1 MARQRNPN
9 RDKAKEMWLKSG
21 GNMKLKDIAA
31 ELGVAENAVRKW
43 KSEDKWEKERSD
55 KTKRNAPKKKNTPK
69 KPRGAPIGNQNAVG
83 NAGGGAPLGNTNA
96 LKHGGYSSIFW
107 DTLSEREKEMIDT
120 MDKTVEQQLIEE
132 IKLLTVREHR
142 ILHNL
147 QKYRN
152 LLDSGEHL
160 VKSGTSRKEVLRDFD
175 TEEDREKFAELAR
188 KAEERG
194 DKLPGNE
201 YELTTKREATIDLIH
216 RLEDA
221 LTRCQNE
228 KRRCLDSLHKVQS
241 ENKTGGQELKSN
253 NLIEALFA
261 NTKED
266 FDISDIPELI
276 EAAEADDD
284 LVEPSE
290 V

>member
-69 KPRGAPIGNQNAVG
+69 KPQGAPIGNKNAVG

-107 DTLSEREKEMIDT
+107 DTLSEREKEMIDS
-120 MDKTVEQQLIEE
+120 MDQTVEQQLVEE

-147 QKYRN
+147 QKYRQM
-152 LLDSGEHL
+152 LDSGEDL
-160 VKSGTSRKEVLRDFD
+160 VLSGTARKDALREFEN
-175 TEEDREKFAELAR
+175 EEDEELFGDMVRRAVEKGSA
-188 KAEERG
+188 
-194 DKLPGNE
+194 PG
-201 YELTTKREATIDLIH
+201 
-216 RLEDA
+216 
-221 LTRCQNE
+221 
-228 KRRCLDSLHKVQS
+228 
-241 ENKTGGQELKSN
+241 
-253 NLIEALFA
+253 
-261 NTKED
+261 
-266 FDISDIPELI
+266 
-276 EAAEADDD
+276 
-284 LVEPSE
+284 
-290 V
+290 